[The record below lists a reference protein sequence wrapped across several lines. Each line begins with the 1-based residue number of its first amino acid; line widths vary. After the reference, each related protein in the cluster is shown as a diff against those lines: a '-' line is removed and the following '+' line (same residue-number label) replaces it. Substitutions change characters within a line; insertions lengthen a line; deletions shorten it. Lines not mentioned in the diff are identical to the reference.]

1 MIEKLFTLGL
11 GIEALL
17 FIQVKKLR
25 AETVDDYLL
34 KAASVP
40 EVGNVFLVSGH
51 FDLIAHVAVRDME
64 HLKQSSRKGCTS
76 LL

>member
-25 AETVDDYLL
+25 GETVDDYLR

-40 EVGNVFLVSGH
+40 EVRNGRENEKRT
-51 FDLIAHVAVRDME
+51 AV
-64 HLKQSSRKGCTS
+64 
-76 LL
+76 